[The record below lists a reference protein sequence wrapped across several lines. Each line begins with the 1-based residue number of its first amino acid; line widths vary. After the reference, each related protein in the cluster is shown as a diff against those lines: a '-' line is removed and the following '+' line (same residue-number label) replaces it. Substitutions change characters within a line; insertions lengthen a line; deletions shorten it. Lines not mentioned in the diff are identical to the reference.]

1 MTIKIWRVLSQN
13 KSITNHKDFAA
24 DDFGK
29 LIDKLNAIAEDLTK
43 VTQVLL
49 LSEVQE

>member
-1 MTIKIWRVLSQN
+1 MTIKIWRVLTQN
-13 KSITNHKDFAA
+13 KGITNHKDYAA

-29 LIDKLNAIAEDLTK
+29 LIDKLNEVRDDLAK

-49 LSEVQE
+49 LSEVEE